1 MTASAPRYMARF
13 RCIAEACE
21 DTCCAG
27 LTVPISE
34 SRWSLL
40 RQKVAGTPDEAR
52 VSALITPNPDGAT
65 GQQAGILGK
74 RADGHCA
81 FLDEAKLCS
90 LQRRYG
96 EAVLPDGCSVFPRVL
111 TRWGAQVEMA
121 GSLACPETAR
131 LCLLAEDALVR
142 EPVPEEQALRP
153 QVARQVAAGDDAWT
167 AHADTV
173 REAMLRLLNRREVPY
188 AARLYALGRMALD
201 LGDFYFPGTTAF
213 TPAAS
218 EASRHPSASEAVD
231 ASASGTRESMS
242 TAALDVGEASSH
254 PGASDVSA
262 SVVREPV
269 ADALDA
275 SEASRNPSRSDASR
289 EPMADSA
296 PDAGEGHA
304 ESASS
309 RLARVLREYESADTF
324 ASLHTQ
330 LEALALPGGPWAGI
344 CAAVL
349 RSREAA
355 VSSPRFLALMNA
367 VRASYGGA
375 DVHPDAAWQLHA
387 ARRST
392 LESLHGERVHQY
404 FLHHAL
410 NHVLRHPFTE
420 AESLLYAVFLL
431 VLRASVVRW
440 VLLGHPAVV
449 ALLEAPGTPVAA
461 LDAAAVEAFQVVAK
475 HVEQAP
481 TFLDFA
487 RGLAGEGPET
497 FARLLILVK
506 GL

>member
-40 RQKVAGTPDEAR
+40 RQKVAGTPDEAN
-52 VSALITPNPDGAT
+52 VAALIKPNPDGAT

-173 REAMLRLLNRREVPY
+173 REAMLRLLQRREVPF

-213 TPAAS
+213 ASAAG
-218 EASRHPSASEAVD
+218 EESRHPSAS
-231 ASASGTRESMS
+231 
-242 TAALDVGEASSH
+242 
-254 PGASDVSA
+254 
-262 SVVREPV
+262 
-269 ADALDA
+269 DA
-275 SEASRNPSRSDASR
+275 SEPEVRG
-289 EPMADSA
+289 PMTDSA
-296 PDAGEGHA
+296 PDASETRA
-304 ESASS
+304 EAAEA
-309 RLARVLREYESADTF
+309 RLARVLREYESTDTL
-324 ASLHTQ
+324 ASLSAQ
-330 LEALALPGGPWAGI
+330 LEALELPGGPWAGI
-344 CAAVL
+344 CGAVL

-355 VSSPRFLALMNA
+355 VSSPRFLSLMSA

-375 DVHPDAAWQLHA
+375 DTHPDQAWELHA
-387 ARRST
+387 ARRSA

-410 NHVLRHPFTE
+410 NHFLRHPFTE
-420 AESLLYAVFLL
+420 AESLLNAVFLL

-449 ALLEAPGTPVAA
+449 ALLEAPGTPEAA
-461 LDAAAVEAFQVVAK
+461 LDDAAVEAFQVVAK

-481 TFLDFA
+481 SFLDFA
-487 RGLAGEGPET
+487 KGLAGEGPET

>member
-34 SRWSLL
+34 ARWSLL
-40 RQKVAGTPDEAR
+40 RQKVAGSPDEAR
-52 VSALITPNPDGAT
+52 VAALISPNPEGAT

-173 REAMLRLLNRREVPY
+173 REAMLRLLERREVPF
-188 AARLYALGRMALD
+188 AARLYALGRMALG
-201 LGDFYFPGTTAF
+201 LGDFYSPGTTAF
-213 TPAAS
+213 APAAG
-218 EASRHPSASEAVD
+218 EASRQPGVSEAVE
-231 ASASGTRESMS
+231 ASAHEGDATR
-242 TAALDVGEASSH
+242 
-254 PGASDVSA
+254 
-262 SVVREPV
+262 
-269 ADALDA
+269 
-275 SEASRNPSRSDASR
+275 
-289 EPMADSA
+289 
-296 PDAGEGHA
+296 A
-304 ESASS
+304 ESAEG
-309 RLARVLREYESADTF
+309 RLARILRDYETTETL
-324 ASLHTQ
+324 ASLQAQ
-330 LEALALPGGPWAGI
+330 LEALELPGGPWAGI
-344 CAAVL
+344 CGAVL

-355 VSSPRFLALMNA
+355 VSSPRFLSLMHA

-375 DVHPDAAWQLHA
+375 DTSPDDAWRLHA
-387 ARRST
+387 ARRSA
-392 LESLHGERVHQY
+392 LESLHGERVRQY

-420 AESLLYAVFLL
+420 APSLLNAVFLL

-449 ALLEAPGTPVAA
+449 ALLDAPGTPEAA

-481 TFLDFA
+481 AFLDFA
-487 RGLAGEGPET
+487 KGLAGEGPET

>member
-52 VSALITPNPDGAT
+52 VAALIQPNPDGAT
-65 GQQAGILGK
+65 GQQAGLLGK

-153 QVARQVAAGDDAWT
+153 QVARQVASGDDAWT
-167 AHADTV
+167 AHADAV
-173 REAMLRLLNRREVPY
+173 REAMLRLLNRREVPL
-188 AARLYALGRMALD
+188 AARLFALGRMALD
-201 LGDFYFPGTTAF
+201 LGDFYFPGT
-213 TPAAS
+213 AS
-218 EASRHPSASEAVD
+218 FGPEAPE
-231 ASASGTRESMS
+231 
-242 TAALDVGEASSH
+242 
-254 PGASDVSA
+254 
-262 SVVREPV
+262 
-269 ADALDA
+269 
-275 SEASRNPSRSDASR
+275 
-289 EPMADSA
+289 
-296 PDAGEGHA
+296 
-304 ESASS
+304 
-309 RLARVLREYESADTF
+309 RLARILAGYDSAETLATLRA
-324 ASLHTQ
+324 Q
-330 LEALALPGGPWAGI
+330 LDALELPGGPWAGI

-355 VSSPRFLALMNA
+355 VGSPRFLALMGD

-375 DVHPDAAWQLHA
+375 ETGPDEAWRLHA
-387 ARRST
+387 ARRSA

-420 AESLLYAVFLL
+420 AESLLDAVFLL

-449 ALLEAPGTPVAA
+449 ALLDAPGTPVAA

>member
-34 SRWSLL
+34 ARWSLL
-40 RQKVAGTPDEAR
+40 REKVAGSPDEAR
-52 VSALITPNPDGAT
+52 VAALISPNPEGAT

-111 TRWGAQVEMA
+111 TRWGTQVEMA

-173 REAMLRLLNRREVPY
+173 REAMLRLLERREVPF
-188 AARLYALGRMALD
+188 AARLFALGRMALG
-201 LGDFYFPGTTAF
+201 LGDFYFPGTTD
-213 TPAAS
+213 
-218 EASRHPSASEAVD
+218 D
-231 ASASGTRESMS
+231 A
-242 TAALDVGEASSH
+242 
-254 PGASDVSA
+254 
-262 SVVREPV
+262 
-269 ADALDA
+269 
-275 SEASRNPSRSDASR
+275 
-289 EPMADSA
+289 
-296 PDAGEGHA
+296 AGE
-304 ESASS
+304 
-309 RLARVLREYESADTF
+309 RLTTLLREYESGETL
-324 ASLHTQ
+324 ASLHAQ
-330 LEALALPGGPWAGI
+330 LEALELPGGPWAGI
-344 CAAVL
+344 CGAVL
-349 RSREAA
+349 RSREAT
-355 VSSPRFLALMNA
+355 VSSPRFLSLMHA

-375 DVHPDAAWQLHA
+375 DTSPDDAWRLHA
-387 ARRST
+387 ARRSA

-420 AESLLYAVFLL
+420 APSLLNAVFLL

-449 ALLEAPGTPVAA
+449 ALLDAPGTPEAA

>member
-40 RQKVAGTPDEAR
+40 RQKVAGSPDEAR
-52 VSALITPNPDGAT
+52 VAALISPNPEGAT

-111 TRWGAQVEMA
+111 TRWGTQVEMA

-153 QVARQVAAGDDAWT
+153 QVARQVAAGDDVWT

-173 REAMLRLLNRREVPY
+173 REAMLRLLNRREVPF
-188 AARLYALGRMALD
+188 AARLYALGRLALD
-201 LGDFYFPGTTAF
+201 LGDFYFPGTT
-213 TPAAS
+213 
-218 EASRHPSASEAVD
+218 D
-231 ASASGTRESMS
+231 
-242 TAALDVGEASSH
+242 
-254 PGASDVSA
+254 GA
-262 SVVREPV
+262 
-269 ADALDA
+269 
-275 SEASRNPSRSDASR
+275 
-289 EPMADSA
+289 
-296 PDAGEGHA
+296 AGERLTALLHEF
-304 ESASS
+304 EST
-309 RLARVLREYESADTF
+309 DTL
-324 ASLHTQ
+324 ASLHAQ
-330 LEALALPGGPWAGI
+330 LEALELPGGPWAGI
-344 CAAVL
+344 CGAVL

-355 VSSPRFLALMNA
+355 VSSPRFLSLMHA
-367 VRASYGGA
+367 VRASYGGT
-375 DVHPDAAWQLHA
+375 DTHPDEAWRLHA
-387 ARRST
+387 ARRSA

-420 AESLLYAVFLL
+420 APSLLSAVFLL

-449 ALLEAPGTPVAA
+449 AVLDAPGTPVAA

>member
-52 VSALITPNPDGAT
+52 VAALITPNPDGAT

-167 AHADTV
+167 AQADTV

-201 LGDFYFPGTTAF
+201 LGDFYFPGT
-213 TPAAS
+213 AADDT
-218 EASRHPSASEAVD
+218 E
-231 ASASGTRESMS
+231 
-242 TAALDVGEASSH
+242 
-254 PGASDVSA
+254 
-262 SVVREPV
+262 
-269 ADALDA
+269 
-275 SEASRNPSRSDASR
+275 
-289 EPMADSA
+289 
-296 PDAGEGHA
+296 
-304 ESASS
+304 
-309 RLARVLREYESADTF
+309 RLARILREYESADTL
-324 ASLHTQ
+324 ASLHVQ
-330 LEALALPGGPWAGI
+330 LEALELPGGPWAGI

-355 VSSPRFLALMNA
+355 VSSPRFLSLMNA

-375 DVHPDAAWQLHA
+375 DVHPDAAWRLHA

-420 AESLLYAVFLL
+420 AESLLNAVFLL

-449 ALLEAPGTPVAA
+449 ALLDAPGTPVAT

-487 RGLAGEGPET
+487 KGLAGEGPET

>member
-40 RQKVAGTPDEAR
+40 RQKVAGGPDEAR

-90 LQRRYG
+90 LQRKHG

-142 EPVPEEQALRP
+142 EPVPEAQALRP
-153 QVARQVAAGDDAWT
+153 QVARQVASGDDAWT
-167 AHADTV
+167 AHADAV
-173 REAMLRLLNRREVPY
+173 REAMLRLLARDEVPFST
-188 AARLYALGRMALD
+188 RLYALGCMALD
-201 LGDFYFPGTTAF
+201 LGDFYFPETPAF
-213 TPAAS
+213 TGDGAAHPD
-218 EASRHPSASEAVD
+218 EASPSSAREAEPG
-231 ASASGTRESMS
+231 GTA
-242 TAALDVGEASSH
+242 T
-254 PGASDVSA
+254 ASDVRTA
-262 SVVREPV
+262 PRE
-269 ADALDA
+269 
-275 SEASRNPSRSDASR
+275 
-289 EPMADSA
+289 
-296 PDAGEGHA
+296 
-304 ESASS
+304 ESAEA
-309 RLARVLREYESADTF
+309 RLARVLSEYESTDTLT
-324 ASLHTQ
+324 SLHAR
-330 LEALALPGGPWAGI
+330 LDAWELPGGPWAGI
-344 CAAVL
+344 CGAVL

-355 VSSPRFLALMNA
+355 VGSPRFLSLVRD

-375 DVHPDAAWQLHA
+375 DASPDDAWRLHA
-387 ARRST
+387 ARRT
-392 LESLHGERVHQY
+392 ALESLHGERWHRY

-420 AESLLYAVFLL
+420 APSLLNAVFLL

-449 ALLEAPGTPVAA
+449 ALLDAPETSAAA
-461 LDAAAVEAFQVVAK
+461 LDAAAVESFQLVAK

-481 TFLDFA
+481 PFLDFA
-487 RGLAGEGPET
+487 KGLAGEGPET

>member
-52 VSALITPNPDGAT
+52 VAALITPNPDGAT

-201 LGDFYFPGTTAF
+201 LGDFYLPGTTAF
-213 TPAAS
+213 GSAAG
-218 EASRHPSASEAVD
+218 EATRHPSASD
-231 ASASGTRESMS
+231 ASAIE
-242 TAALDVGEASSH
+242 
-254 PGASDVSA
+254 
-262 SVVREPV
+262 VREPM
-269 ADALDA
+269 
-275 SEASRNPSRSDASR
+275 S
-289 EPMADSA
+289 DSA
-296 PDAGEGHA
+296 PEAGEGRA
-304 ESASS
+304 EAAEA
-309 RLARVLREYESADTF
+309 RLTQVLREYESADML
-324 ASLHTQ
+324 ASLHAQ
-330 LEALALPGGPWAGI
+330 LQVLELPGGPWAGI
-344 CAAVL
+344 CGAVL

-355 VSSPRFLALMNA
+355 VSSPRFLALMDA

-375 DVHPDAAWQLHA
+375 DTHPDPAWELHA
-387 ARRST
+387 ARRSA
-392 LESLHGERVHQY
+392 LEALHGERVHQY

-420 AESLLYAVFLL
+420 AESLLNAVFLL

-449 ALLEAPGTPVAA
+449 ALLEAPGTPVAS

-481 TFLDFA
+481 SFLDFA
-487 RGLAGEGPET
+487 KGLAGEGPET

>member
-40 RQKVAGTPDEAR
+40 RQKVAGGPDEAR

-173 REAMLRLLNRREVPY
+173 REAMLRLLARREVPF
-188 AARLYALGRMALD
+188 AARLFALGRMALD

-213 TPAAS
+213 APT
-218 EASRHPSASEAVD
+218 
-231 ASASGTRESMS
+231 
-242 TAALDVGEASSH
+242 GEASPH
-254 PGASDVSA
+254 PGTSGV
-262 SVVREPV
+262 E
-269 ADALDA
+269 
-275 SEASRNPSRSDASR
+275 EAAAPETR

-296 PDAGEGHA
+296 LDARGASRHPRASEDVDASASETWEPMVDSAPDASDARAEAAGE
-304 ESASS
+304 
-309 RLARVLREYESADTF
+309 RLASILREYEATDTL
-324 ASLHTQ
+324 ASLQAQ
-330 LEALALPGGPWAGI
+330 LEALELPGGPWAGI
-344 CAAVL
+344 CGAVL

-355 VSSPRFLALMNA
+355 VSSPRFLSLMHD

-375 DVHPDAAWQLHA
+375 DTSPDDGWQLHA
-387 ARRST
+387 TRRSA

-420 AESLLYAVFLL
+420 APSLLNAMFLL

-449 ALLEAPGTPVAA
+449 ALLDTPGTPVAT
-461 LDAAAVEAFQVVAK
+461 LDAAAVEAFQGVAK

-481 TFLDFA
+481 SFLEFA
-487 RGLAGEGPET
+487 KGLAGEGPET

>member
-40 RQKVAGTPDEAR
+40 RQKVAGSPDEAR
-52 VSALITPNPDGAT
+52 VAALISPNPEGAT

-173 REAMLRLLNRREVPY
+173 REAMLRLLARREVPF
-188 AARLYALGRMALD
+188 AARLFALGRMALG
-201 LGDFYFPGTTAF
+201 LGDFYFPGTTD
-213 TPAAS
+213 
-218 EASRHPSASEAVD
+218 D
-231 ASASGTRESMS
+231 A
-242 TAALDVGEASSH
+242 
-254 PGASDVSA
+254 
-262 SVVREPV
+262 
-269 ADALDA
+269 
-275 SEASRNPSRSDASR
+275 
-289 EPMADSA
+289 
-296 PDAGEGHA
+296 AGE
-304 ESASS
+304 
-309 RLARVLREYESADTF
+309 RLTTLLREYESGETL
-324 ASLHTQ
+324 ASLHAQ
-330 LEALALPGGPWAGI
+330 LEALELPGGPWAGI
-344 CAAVL
+344 CGAVL

-355 VSSPRFLALMNA
+355 VSSPRFLSLMHA

-375 DVHPDAAWQLHA
+375 DTSPDDAWRLHA
-387 ARRST
+387 ARRSA

-420 AESLLYAVFLL
+420 APSLLNAVFLL

-449 ALLEAPGTPVAA
+449 ALLDAPGTPEAA

>member
-40 RQKVAGTPDEAR
+40 RQKVAGTPDEAS
-52 VSALITPNPDGAT
+52 VSALITPNPEDDT
-65 GQQAGILGK
+65 GRQAGILGK

-111 TRWGAQVEMA
+111 TRWGTRVEMA

-131 LCLLAEDALVR
+131 LCLLTEDALVR

-153 QVARQVAAGDDAWT
+153 QVARQVAAGDDVWT
-167 AHADTV
+167 AHAETV
-173 REAMLRLLNRREVPY
+173 REAMLRLLERREVPF
-188 AARLYALGRMALD
+188 AARLYALGRMALE
-201 LGDFYFPGTTAF
+201 LGDFYFPGTTEGA
-213 TPAAS
+213 
-218 EASRHPSASEAVD
+218 D
-231 ASASGTRESMS
+231 
-242 TAALDVGEASSH
+242 GE
-254 PGASDVSA
+254 
-262 SVVREPV
+262 
-269 ADALDA
+269 
-275 SEASRNPSRSDASR
+275 
-289 EPMADSA
+289 
-296 PDAGEGHA
+296 
-304 ESASS
+304 
-309 RLARVLREYESADTF
+309 RLAGILREYESAETL
-324 ASLHTQ
+324 ASLGAQ
-330 LEALALPGGPWAGI
+330 LEALELPGGPWAGI
-344 CAAVL
+344 CGAVL

-355 VSSPRFLALMNA
+355 VGSPRFLSL
-367 VRASYGGA
+367 VRDVHASYGGPNA
-375 DVHPDAAWQLHA
+375 NPDEAWHLHA
-387 ARRST
+387 TRRSA
-392 LESLHGERVHQY
+392 LDSLHGARVHQY

-420 AESLLYAVFLL
+420 APSLLNAMFLL

-449 ALLEAPGTPVAA
+449 ALLEAPGTPQAT

-487 RGLAGEGPET
+487 KGLAGEGPET

>member
-40 RQKVAGTPDEAR
+40 RQKVAGSPDEAR
-52 VSALITPNPDGAT
+52 VAALITPNPEGAT

-111 TRWGAQVEMA
+111 TRWGTQVEMA

-173 REAMLRLLNRREVPY
+173 REAMLRLLNRREVPF

-213 TPAAS
+213 ASTAA
-218 EASRHPSASEAVD
+218 EASPHPGASEAVE
-231 ASASGTRESMS
+231 ASASAT
-242 TAALDVGEASSH
+242 
-254 PGASDVSA
+254 
-262 SVVREPV
+262 REPV
-269 ADALDA
+269 ADSALDA
-275 SEASRNPSRSDASR
+275 SEAQ
-289 EPMADSA
+289 
-296 PDAGEGHA
+296 A
-304 ESASS
+304 EAAEA
-309 RLARVLREYESADTF
+309 RLARILREYESTDTL
-324 ASLHTQ
+324 ASLQAQ
-330 LEALALPGGPWAGI
+330 LKALELPGGPWAGI

-355 VSSPRFLALMNA
+355 VSSPRFLSL
-367 VRASYGGA
+367 VRDVHASYGGSNA
-375 DVHPDAAWQLHA
+375 NPDEAWQLHA

-392 LESLHGERVHQY
+392 LESLHRERVHQY

-420 AESLLYAVFLL
+420 APSLLNAVFLL

-449 ALLEAPGTPVAA
+449 ALLDAPGTPEAA

>member
-52 VSALITPNPDGAT
+52 VAALIKPSPDGAT

-74 RADGHCA
+74 RADGHCS

-173 REAMLRLLNRREVPY
+173 REAMLRLLNRREVPF

-201 LGDFYFPGTTAF
+201 LGDFYFPGTTA
-213 TPAAS
+213 
-218 EASRHPSASEAVD
+218 
-231 ASASGTRESMS
+231 
-242 TAALDVGEASSH
+242 LASS
-254 PGASDVSA
+254 
-262 SVVREPV
+262 
-269 ADALDA
+269 DA
-275 SEASRNPSRSDASR
+275 E
-289 EPMADSA
+289 
-296 PDAGEGHA
+296 
-304 ESASS
+304 
-309 RLARVLREYESADTF
+309 RLTGILGEYESTDTL
-324 ASLHTQ
+324 ASLSAQ
-330 LEALALPGGPWAGI
+330 LEALELPGGPWAGI
-344 CAAVL
+344 CGAVL

-355 VSSPRFLALMNA
+355 VSSPRFLSLMNA
-367 VRASYGGA
+367 VRESYGGA
-375 DVHPDAAWQLHA
+375 DTHPDQAWELHA
-387 ARRST
+387 ARRSA

-420 AESLLYAVFLL
+420 AESLLNAVFLL

-449 ALLEAPGTPVAA
+449 ALLEAPGTPEAA

-481 TFLDFA
+481 SFLDFA
-487 RGLAGEGPET
+487 KGLAGEGPET

>member
-52 VSALITPNPDGAT
+52 VAALINPNPDGAS

-173 REAMLRLLNRREVPY
+173 REAMLRLLNRREIPF

-213 TPAAS
+213 AS
-218 EASRHPSASEAVD
+218 SAGEESRHPSASDASEPEIREPMAATALD
-231 ASASGTRESMS
+231 ASASSWRP
-242 TAALDVGEASSH
+242 H
-254 PGASDVSA
+254 
-262 SVVREPV
+262 
-269 ADALDA
+269 A
-275 SEASRNPSRSDASR
+275 SEASAPPVH
-289 EPMADSA
+289 EPVAAAALDES
-296 PDAGEGHA
+296 ETRA
-304 ESASS
+304 EAAEA
-309 RLARVLREYESADTF
+309 RLAHVLREYESTDTL
-324 ASLHTQ
+324 ASLSAQ
-330 LEALALPGGPWAGI
+330 LEALELPGGPWAGI
-344 CAAVL
+344 CGAVL

-355 VSSPRFLALMNA
+355 VSSPRFLSLMSD

-375 DVHPDAAWQLHA
+375 DTHPDQAWELHA
-387 ARRST
+387 ARRSA

-420 AESLLYAVFLL
+420 AESLLNSVFLL

-449 ALLEAPGTPVAA
+449 ALLEAPGMPEAA

-481 TFLDFA
+481 SFLDFA
-487 RGLAGEGPET
+487 KGLAGEGPET

>member
-40 RQKVAGTPDEAR
+40 RQKVAGSPDAAR
-52 VSALITPNPDGAT
+52 VEALITPNPEGAT

-81 FLDEAKLCS
+81 FLDDAKLCS

-111 TRWGAQVEMA
+111 TRWGEQVEMA

-173 REAMLRLLNRREVPY
+173 REAMLRLLERREVPF

-213 TPAAS
+213 APG
-218 EASRHPSASEAVD
+218 D
-231 ASASGTRESMS
+231 A
-242 TAALDVGEASSH
+242 
-254 PGASDVSA
+254 
-262 SVVREPV
+262 
-269 ADALDA
+269 
-275 SEASRNPSRSDASR
+275 
-289 EPMADSA
+289 
-296 PDAGEGHA
+296 
-304 ESASS
+304 
-309 RLARVLREYESADTF
+309 RLTNILREYESTETL
-324 ASLHTQ
+324 ASLRAQ
-330 LEALALPGGPWAGI
+330 LEALELPGGPWAGI

-355 VSSPRFLALMNA
+355 VSSQRFLSL
-367 VRASYGGA
+367 VRDVHANYGGA
-375 DVHPDAAWQLHA
+375 DTSPDDAWRLHA
-387 ARRST
+387 ARRSA

-420 AESLLYAVFLL
+420 APSLLNAVFLL

-449 ALLEAPGTPVAA
+449 ALLDAPGTPEST

>member
-40 RQKVAGTPDEAR
+40 REKVAGSPDEAR
-52 VSALITPNPDGAT
+52 VAALITPNPEGAT

-111 TRWGAQVEMA
+111 TRWGTQVEMA

-173 REAMLRLLNRREVPY
+173 REAMLRLLNRREVPF
-188 AARLYALGRMALD
+188 AARLYALGRMALG

-213 TPAAS
+213 ALAASHASASETEEASATAAREPMAGPALAAS
-218 EASRHPSASEAVD
+218 EASRHANASEAVD
-231 ASASGTRESMS
+231 ASAFATREP
-242 TAALDVGEASSH
+242 L
-254 PGASDVSA
+254 
-262 SVVREPV
+262 
-269 ADALDA
+269 ADFALDA
-275 SEASRNPSRSDASR
+275 NESRV
-289 EPMADSA
+289 ET
-296 PDAGEGHA
+296 AG
-304 ESASS
+304 S
-309 RLARVLREYESADTF
+309 RLVRILREYESVDTL
-324 ASLHTQ
+324 ASLHAQ
-330 LEALALPGGPWAGI
+330 LDALELPGGPWAGI
-344 CAAVL
+344 CGAVL

-355 VSSPRFLALMNA
+355 VSSPRFLSL
-367 VRASYGGA
+367 VRDVHASYGGSNA
-375 DVHPDAAWQLHA
+375 NPDEAWRLHA
-387 ARRST
+387 TRRAA

-420 AESLLYAVFLL
+420 APSLLNAVFLL

-449 ALLEAPGTPVAA
+449 ALLEAPGTPVST

>member
-52 VSALITPNPDGAT
+52 VAALIAPNPDGAT

-213 TPAAS
+213 G
-218 EASRHPSASEAVD
+218 SAE
-231 ASASGTRESMS
+231 TE
-242 TAALDVGEASSH
+242 
-254 PGASDVSA
+254 
-262 SVVREPV
+262 
-269 ADALDA
+269 
-275 SEASRNPSRSDASR
+275 
-289 EPMADSA
+289 
-296 PDAGEGHA
+296 
-304 ESASS
+304 
-309 RLARVLREYESADTF
+309 RLAHVLREYESADTL
-324 ASLHTQ
+324 ASLSAQ
-330 LEALALPGGPWAGI
+330 LEALELPGGPWAGI

-355 VSSPRFLALMNA
+355 VSSPRFLSLMDA

-375 DVHPDAAWQLHA
+375 ETHPDQAWELHA
-387 ARRST
+387 ARRSA

-420 AESLLYAVFLL
+420 ADSLLNAVFLL

-487 RGLAGEGPET
+487 KGLAGEGPET

>member
-52 VSALITPNPDGAT
+52 VAALISPNPDGAT
-65 GQQAGILGK
+65 GQHAGLLGK
-74 RADGHCA
+74 RADGHCS

-142 EPVPEEQALRP
+142 EPVPEEHALRP

-167 AHADTV
+167 AHADAV
-173 REAMLRLLNRREVPY
+173 REAMLRLLSRREVPF

-201 LGDFYFPGTTAF
+201 LGGFYFPGTTAF
-213 TPAAS
+213 GSA
-218 EASRHPSASEAVD
+218 EAERIE
-231 ASASGTRESMS
+231 
-242 TAALDVGEASSH
+242 
-254 PGASDVSA
+254 
-262 SVVREPV
+262 
-269 ADALDA
+269 
-275 SEASRNPSRSDASR
+275 
-289 EPMADSA
+289 
-296 PDAGEGHA
+296 
-304 ESASS
+304 
-309 RLARVLREYESADTF
+309 RVLREYEATDTL
-324 ASLHTQ
+324 ASLGAQ
-330 LEALALPGGPWAGI
+330 LEALELPGGPWAGI
-344 CAAVL
+344 CGAVL

-355 VSSPRFLALMNA
+355 VSSPRFLSLMNA

-375 DVHPDAAWQLHA
+375 DTHPDTAWELHA
-387 ARRST
+387 ARRSA

-420 AESLLYAVFLL
+420 AESLLNAVFLL

-440 VLLGHPAVV
+440 MLLGHPAVV

-461 LDAAAVEAFQVVAK
+461 LDAAAVEAFQLAAK